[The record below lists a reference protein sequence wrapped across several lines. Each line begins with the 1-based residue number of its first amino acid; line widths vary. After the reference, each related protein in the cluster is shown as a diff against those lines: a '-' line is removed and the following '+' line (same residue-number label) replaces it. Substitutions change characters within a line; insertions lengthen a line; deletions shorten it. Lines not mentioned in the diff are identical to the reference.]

1 MPRISC
7 WISAVAG
14 MTAAALLPL
23 APTALA
29 QGESAGGYP
38 SRPIKVIVPFTPG
51 SVTDIL
57 ARTLSDRLAVEM
69 GQPVV
74 VENRPGA
81 GGTIGTG
88 VVAKSAP
95 DGYTVAVVS
104 AGFAVTPAIYDK
116 LPYDP
121 TKDLAAVIPLANL
134 PSVLFASAAL
144 GVKSV
149 QELIEL
155 ARAKPGKLNYSSAG
169 IGSAS
174 HVNAEKFRI
183 AAGID
188 VVHVPLKGAPE
199 MVAETVAGRTHFGF
213 SGIVAVLPSIRDGR
227 VLALAVSGAKRS
239 PALPDVPTVAEAG
252 VPGAQFDFWIGVLA
266 PAQTPRG
273 IVNKL
278 HDEIARALQLPDMRE
293 RLANLGAEP
302 MPMRPEQFDAYVLEQ
317 LTTLGGV
324 LRAAGVRAN

>member
-7 WISAVAG
+7 WISAFAG

-57 ARTLSDRLAVEM
+57 ARTLSDRLAVEV

-134 PSVLFASAAL
+134 PSVLFASAVL

-174 HVNAEKFRI
+174 HVNAEKFRV

-227 VLALAVSGAKRS
+227 VLASALSDRLRCPTCRPWRKPGCRGRSSISGSACSPRRRHRAASSTSSTTKS
-239 PALPDVPTVAEAG
+239 PARCSCRTCGSGSPISVLSRCRCGPSNSTPTCSSS
-252 VPGAQFDFWIGVLA
+252 
-266 PAQTPRG
+266 
-273 IVNKL
+273 
-278 HDEIARALQLPDMRE
+278 
-293 RLANLGAEP
+293 
-302 MPMRPEQFDAYVLEQ
+302 
-317 LTTLGGV
+317 
-324 LRAAGVRAN
+324 